1 YYYLVLVFVVL
12 TALGIALIHRSRL
25 GRILRGM
32 SESPVAVVTMGL
44 TTNTTRLIVFCIS
57 AFLAGMAGVL
67 YGGSIHFAT
76 SGDIH
81 YQAFYSLILLA
92 LLALA
97 PFAEPWYAIFALI
110 GAAIPAYLTG
120 ANTPNWLNVLFGFFA
135 ILVSML
141 GGHPSMPKAGQRSF
155 ERLGRAPR
163 RAPPPVAAGGR
174 PAAAI
179 VTGRPAPASSGL
191 EVQDL

>member
-1 YYYLVLVFVVL
+1 C
-12 TALGIALIHRSRL
+12 
-25 GRILRGM
+25 M
-32 SESPVAVVTMGL
+32 
-44 TTNTTRLIVFCIS
+44 S
-57 AFLAGMAGVL
+57 AFLAGMAGIL
-67 YGGSIHFAT
+67 YGSAIHFAV

-135 ILVSML
+135 ISVSMQ
-141 GGHPSMPKAGQRSF
+141 GGHPSMPKAGQRFF
-155 ERLGRAPR
+155 ERFGR
-163 RAPPPVAAGGR
+163 R
-174 PAAAI
+174 PEQ
-179 VTGRPAPASSGL
+179 VPAPAA
-191 EVQDL
+191 